1 MNQMLTKEEAMRKF
15 GIDDLRKFNTKD
27 FIKVM
32 SSIDKMDPEVA
43 KELIAQIPNFLNFA
57 QDAAKSIKES
67 YTETLKSDNESLNKV
82 YASYDLLID
91 SLNAD
96 LKDGE
101 LSLDEKFEI
110 SNLIRDLIHDKEDL
124 HFKQQ
129 QERHELFKS
138 IAKGVC
144 VTAVAIVGLLSGAEF
159 VKHGNNE
166 ISHDDLDD

>member
-1 MNQMLTKEEAMRKF
+1 MSDYLTKEQAMRKF

-43 KELIAQIPNFLNFA
+43 KELIGQIPNFIKFA
-57 QDAAKSIKES
+57 QEAAVSIKES
-67 YTETLKSDNESLNKV
+67 YETTLKSDDDSLNKI

-91 SLNAD
+91 SLNED
-96 LKDGE
+96 LQDGE

-110 SNLIRDLIHDKEDL
+110 SKLIRDLIHDKEDL

-129 QERHELFKS
+129 EKRHELYFK
-138 IAKGVC
+138 
-144 VTAVAIVGLLSGAEF
+144 IVGGVLTTVIGVVGILAGVNVSKTDKPE
-159 VKHGNNE
+159 HE
-166 ISHDDLDD
+166 D